1 MRCLT
6 NEQLQSKTISFLRF
20 PLIIG
25 ILFIHSQT
33 SLAVVGGLLNTYT
46 PIFDKVRDLCSFVL
60 SAVSVPLFFLIS
72 GYLFFY
78 NINFTKKVFVEK
90 IKKRG
95 RTLLTPYLYWNGIY
109 LLFNIVV
116 SYIPTFSSMF
126 KGNSG
131 PLSFANVISAM
142 WNYTIGVEHVYPIA
156 YQFWFIRD
164 LMVMVILSPLH
175 YIFIKQTKTY
185 GIFCVAILWCWG
197 YSIPYL
203 GMRGM
208 SSTAVF
214 FYMLGA
220 WFSINKKN
228 LITESRKYKKLV
240 FILYPLFVFAD
251 LYTMNEVYNVY
262 IHNIGILFGLIYYL
276 VFASNVIQRKSMP
289 NLAFWSSASFFV
301 FAIHDPW
308 ILTQLRKVA
317 IILFSP
323 ATDASMLFFY
333 FINILLTV
341 IISVAIYMI
350 IRRIFPRFTAVITGG
365 RD

>member
-33 SLAVVGGLLNTYT
+33 SLAVVGGLLNVYT
-46 PIFDKVRDLCSFVL
+46 PIFDTVRDLCSFVL
-60 SAVSVPLFFLIS
+60 PAVSVPLFFLIS

-78 NINFTKKVFVEK
+78 NTNFSKKVFVEK

-95 RTLLTPYLYWNGIY
+95 KTLLTPYLYWNGIY

-126 KGNSG
+126 KGNPG
-131 PLSFANVISAM
+131 PISFADVISAM
-142 WNYTIGVEHVYPIA
+142 WSYTMGVEHVYPIA
-156 YQFWFIRD
+156 YHFWFIRD
-164 LMVMVILSPLH
+164 LMVMVILSPLY

-185 GIFCVAILWCWG
+185 GIFCVAILWCCG

-208 SSTAVF
+208 SSAAIF

-220 WFSINKKN
+220 WFSINRKN
-228 LITESRKYKKLV
+228 LITECRKYKKLV
-240 FILYPLFVFAD
+240 LILYPLLVVVD
-251 LYTMNEVYNVY
+251 LCTIHEVYNIY
-262 IHNIGILFGLIYYL
+262 IRNIGILFGLIYHL
-276 VFASNVIQRKSMP
+276 VFASNVIQRRSMP
-289 NLAFWSSASFFV
+289 SLAFWSSVSFFV

-308 ILTQLRKVA
+308 ILTQLRKVT
-317 IILFSP
+317 IKLFSP
-323 ATDASMLFFY
+323 ATDASLLFFY
-333 FINILLTV
+333 FINILLTI
-341 IISVAIYMI
+341 IISVVIYMI
-350 IRRIFPRFTAVITGG
+350 IRRKVPRFTAVITGG
-365 RD
+365 RN